1 MVIGREKMESGL
13 CGKFAPFHSAA
24 DQTVEKKTTITHLT
38 CLNLPPSVFT
48 CHSRC
53 MKTVDPETDKKIAK
67 LCKMPELNSPIW
79 YTMT

>member
-1 MVIGREKMESGL
+1 MESGL

-48 CHSRC
+48 CHSLC
-53 MKTVDPETDKKIAK
+53 MKTVDPETDKK
-67 LCKMPELNSPIW
+67 NSQ
-79 YTMT
+79 TL